1 MAYRRAVVTGASSG
15 IGEAAVRALRATGWD
30 VVGVARRAD
39 RLAALEAETGAV
51 AFAADLTVDA
61 DVDALATFLDE
72 SGPVHA
78 LVNVAGGAR
87 GTDRVEDGRVEDWQW
102 MFDVNVLSAQ
112 RVVAALLPQLRRAAA
127 SDGHADTLFVTST
140 AAQTAYAG
148 GAGYNAAKAG
158 EAMIAHALRLEL
170 NGEPIR
176 VVEVAPGMVH
186 TPEFTLNRL
195 GGDTAAAERV
205 YEGVAEPLTAED
217 VADVIAYALNAPGHV
232 NLDLVTMRP
241 VAQSAQHLLARGP
254 LRPRGTE
261 APPTRPPPAPR
272 PRTAPSST
280 PPRPATAA
288 PPSCSTRPR
297 SIPSTP
303 RGPTSPPTGERSAS
317 AIRSTP

>member
-1 MAYRRAVVTGASSG
+1 MANRRAVVTGASSG

-51 AFAADLTVDA
+51 AFAADLTTDA
-61 DVDALATFLDE
+61 DVEALADFLAR

-78 LVNVAGGAR
+78 LVHVAGGAR

-102 MFDVNVLSAQ
+102 MFEVNVLSAQ
-112 RVVAALLPQLRRAAA
+112 RLVAALLPQLRRAAA
-127 SDGHADTLFVTST
+127 SDGHADTVFVTST
-140 AAQTAYAG
+140 AAQNAYAG

-158 EAMIAHALRLEL
+158 EAMLAHALRLEL

-176 VVEVAPGMVH
+176 VVEIAPGMVH

-195 GGDTAAAERV
+195 GGDSVAAERV
-205 YEGVAEPLTAED
+205 YEGVGQPLTAED

-254 LRPRGTE
+254 LRPRGVD
-261 APPTRPPPAPR
+261 AP
-272 PRTAPSST
+272 
-280 PPRPATAA
+280 
-288 PPSCSTRPR
+288 
-297 SIPSTP
+297 
-303 RGPTSPPTGERSAS
+303 
-317 AIRSTP
+317 